1 MKFDDYELLVTLN
14 ETKTLR
20 QAAEVLYI
28 SQPAVSQRLKSIEE
42 QWGTQIFIRTKKELI
57 VTSAGEKIIEHAR
70 HVVEK
75 ETHLMESIN
84 RNRSNIDGKV
94 TMGVASLI
102 GYMII
107 PSVLEKFL
115 KKFPQVNVQVQ
126 VGSTSKIVNNSDK
139 YHVSITRGNKV
150 LNKENIIL
158 FSDEHYLVA
167 PKNKKLEDQPLI
179 EFQADAWYSNQLKQ
193 FFEAR
198 FNAPYVPQI
207 HVDQITTCRELLLN
221 DVGMTV
227 LPSLLTK
234 TMDLSNFYVE
244 KVEIDGVPLLRD
256 TYLSY
261 DNRVLEL
268 PQVKSFIDLILE
280 ECK

>member
-1 MKFDDYELLVTLN
+1 MRFDDYELLVTLN

-42 QWGTQIFIRTKKELI
+42 QWSTQIFIRTKKELI
-57 VTSAGEKIIEHAR
+57 VTSAGEKIIEHAK
-70 HVVEK
+70 HVVDK
-75 ETHLMESIN
+75 ETHLMDSIN

-94 TMGVASLI
+94 TIGVSSLI
-102 GYMII
+102 GYTII

-115 KKFPQVNVQVQ
+115 KEYPMVNVQVQ
-126 VGSTSKIVNNSDK
+126 VGSTSKIVTNADK

-150 LNKENIIL
+150 LNKENVLL

-167 PKNKKLEDQPLI
+167 PKNKPIEEQPLI

-198 FNAPYVPQI
+198 FNRPYLPQI

-227 LPSLLTK
+227 LPSLITK
-234 TMDLSNFYVE
+234 TMDLSNFHVE
-244 KVEIDGVPLLRD
+244 KVEIDGVALLRD
-256 TYLSY
+256 TFISY
-261 DNRVLEL
+261 DSRVLEL
-268 PQVKSFIDLILE
+268 PQVKSFIDLITE
-280 ECK
+280 EYK